1 MPLSSVIGGLLL
13 IFGAISLI
21 LCVPYSFALMLLHL
35 KKQTSQKITSCLQ
48 MGCIFFWSYYIWAFP
63 SAFAWIYLLHTSFF
77 YCRILKLLGCL

>member
-35 KKQTSQKITSCLQ
+35 KKQTSQKITSCLE
-48 MGCIFFWSYYIWAFP
+48 MGCIFFFGPIISGLSPLPLYG
-63 SAFAWIYLLHTSFF
+63 STCSTRLSFIAGF
-77 YCRILKLLGCL
+77 LSF